1 MANLSDADDLML
13 LSHQVEFQI
22 GEVKSTG
29 KKEAV
34 KVRVVLRN
42 IAGRCLGFIAT
53 LKENYGFIETSDHEK
68 EVFFHF
74 R

>member
-1 MANLSDADDLML
+1 MD
-13 LSHQVEFQI
+13 FQI
-22 GEVKSTG
+22 GEIKSTA
-29 KKEAV
+29 KKQAV

-42 IAGRCLGFIAT
+42 IAGRCHGYIAT
-53 LKENYGFIETSDHEK
+53 LKENYGFIETADHEK